1 MLENIKPTN
10 VMYYFEEL
18 TKIPHGSGNMEAIS
32 DYCVAFAKA
41 HGLSVRQDELM
52 NVVIVKEASEGYE
65 DAPTVILQGHL
76 DMVCEKDADVD
87 FDFEKDALRLA
98 VKDDY
103 VYAKGTTLGGDDGI
117 AIAMSMAILADNTLK
132 HPRIEAVFT
141 TEEETGMDG
150 AAFLDTS
157 DLKGRYMINLD
168 SEDEGSILASCAG
181 GMRTDL
187 SFPTAYE
194 DVTGIR
200 AVLTVTGLL
209 GGHSGTEIDKM
220 HANANVLLGRVLYNL
235 FTEVNFHVID
245 LNGGLKDN
253 AIPREAKAT
262 LCIPEDE
269 LEAFTA
275 KLKEI
280 EAFVK
285 DE

>member
-41 HGLSVRQDELM
+41 HGLAVRQDELM
-52 NVVIVKEASEGYE
+52 NVVIIKEASKSYE

-103 VYAKGTTLGGDDGI
+103 IYAKGTTLGGDDGI
-117 AIAMSMAILADNTLK
+117 AIAMSLAILADDTLK

-187 SFPTAYE
+187 F
-194 DVTGIR
+194 
-200 AVLTVTGLL
+200 LL
-209 GGHSGTEIDKM
+209 PQPMK
-220 HANANVLLGRVLYNL
+220 
-235 FTEVNFHVID
+235 
-245 LNGGLKDN
+245 
-253 AIPREAKAT
+253 
-262 LCIPEDE
+262 
-269 LEAFTA
+269 
-275 KLKEI
+275 KLQV
-280 EAFVK
+280 FLPH
-285 DE
+285 